1 MACVARRNPRRR
13 PDPPRPPAPAGP
25 DGPSLIELERF
36 SRASLH
42 EWLRAAERLG
52 RLHTALYFGLE
63 AFRQAQG
70 QALLDALRT
79 GARAGYE
86 FEDWSR
92 IVDYR
97 YALEPVSVAGSVN
110 GEGGR
115 FNIGARL
122 SPGTFTPFPA
132 LYLAEDFDTAYRE
145 RFGQA
150 MDAKNAALTGREL
163 ALRTPGSFTQVR
175 LRGRLDLVLDVGD
188 PAALEPFVAVIRRFE
203 LPKAVARLSHQL
215 RLRRPPGMVRTV
227 AGLQRQLFQSNWR
240 VLPMQFDL
248 PANSQVFGRIA
259 SAAGLHG
266 ILYPSA
272 RQEGKQCLALFPQ
285 NWRGS
290 GCFIKVADPP
300 PPGARFVWLDG
311 TTGAME

>member
-1 MACVARRNPRRR
+1 MARRKHR
-13 PDPPRPPAPAGP
+13 PHADPPRAPAPAGP

-42 EWLRAAERLG
+42 EWLRAADQLG
-52 RLHTALYFGLE
+52 RLQAALYFGLE
-63 AFRQAQG
+63 SSRQEQG
-70 QALLDALRT
+70 QALIDALRA
-79 GARAGYE
+79 GARVGFE

-97 YALEPVSVAGSVN
+97 YTLEPVSVAGSVK

-115 FNIGARL
+115 FNIGALL
-122 SPGTFTPFPA
+122 SPGAFTPFPA
-132 LYLAEDFDTAYRE
+132 LYLAEDYATAYRE
-145 RFGQA
+145 RFGQPPGV
-150 MDAKNAALTGREL
+150 KAADLTGAEL
-163 ALRTPGSFTQVR
+163 ALRRPGSFTQVR
-175 LRGRLDLVLDVGD
+175 LQGRLDLVLDVRD
-188 PAALEPFVAVIRRFE
+188 PAALKPFVEIIKQFA
-203 LPKAVARLSHQL
+203 LPKTVGPLAHKL

-227 AGLQRQLFQSNWR
+227 AGLQRQLFQANWR
-240 VLPMQFDL
+240 VLPMQYDL
-248 PANSQVFGRIA
+248 PANSQVFGRVA

-290 GCFIKVADPP
+290 GSFVEVADPVP
-300 PPGARFVWLDG
+300 PEARLVRLDA
-311 TTGAME
+311 TTGAAE

>member
-1 MACVARRNPRRR
+1 MAQRNHRRW
-13 PDPPRPPAPAGP
+13 PDPPRPTGPAGP

-42 EWLRAAERLG
+42 EWLRAADRLG
-52 RLHTALYFGLE
+52 RLQTALYFGLD
-63 AFRQAQG
+63 AARQEQG
-70 QALLDALRT
+70 QALIDALHA
-79 GARAGYE
+79 GARLGFE
-86 FEDWSR
+86 FKDWSR
-92 IVDYR
+92 IVGYR
-97 YALEPVSVAGSVN
+97 YALEPVSVAGSVR

-122 SPGTFTPFPA
+122 SPAAFTPFPA
-132 LYLAEDFDTAYRE
+132 LYLAEDHETAYRE

-150 MDAKNAALTGREL
+150 TDAKTTELTGSDL

-188 PAALEPFVAVIRRFE
+188 PAALKPFVDVIKQFE
-203 LPKAVARLSHQL
+203 LPKAVTRLSHQL

-248 PANSQVFGRIA
+248 PANSQVFGRVA

-266 ILYPSA
+266 ILYPSV
-272 RQEGKQCLALFPQ
+272 RRDGKQCLALFPQ
-285 NWRGS
+285 NWRS
-290 GCFIKVADPP
+290 TGCFVEVADPP
-300 PPGARFVWLDG
+300 PPGTRLVRLDA
-311 TTGAME
+311 TTGAAE

>member
-70 QALLDALRT
+70 QALLDALHT

-122 SPGTFTPFPA
+122 GPGTFTPFTA
-132 LYLAEDFDTAYRE
+132 L
-145 RFGQA
+145 
-150 MDAKNAALTGREL
+150 
-163 ALRTPGSFTQVR
+163 
-175 LRGRLDLVLDVGD
+175 
-188 PAALEPFVAVIRRFE
+188 
-203 LPKAVARLSHQL
+203 
-215 RLRRPPGMVRTV
+215 
-227 AGLQRQLFQSNWR
+227 
-240 VLPMQFDL
+240 
-248 PANSQVFGRIA
+248 
-259 SAAGLHG
+259 
-266 ILYPSA
+266 
-272 RQEGKQCLALFPQ
+272 
-285 NWRGS
+285 
-290 GCFIKVADPP
+290 
-300 PPGARFVWLDG
+300 
-311 TTGAME
+311 